1 MEKNV
6 AISKAAEVSGIH
18 TNLVICKIVKIY
30 EYYLFYNI
38 ASLGF
43 LQI

>member
-6 AISKAAEVSGIH
+6 LTSKAAKVLGIH
-18 TNLVICKIVKIY
+18 TYYFLCKIVKMY